1 MVESVQTIEASGSNV
16 EAAIAAGLDRLRVG
30 RDAVE
35 VEVLDEGSR
44 GVFGLGG
51 RQARVRLMV
60 KPRPL
65 KPAAPAEP
73 AAPPV
78 TEPAAPAA
86 AEEGEAG
93 IAREVLAE
101 LLARMGVERAQVAL
115 RYTEPAAPDEEPRL
129 VLDIEGPDVSVLI
142 GRRGETLAALQFI
155 TQLIVG
161 QRLAKRMRLAIDV
174 EGFRARRE
182 GSLRRLAERMAEQ
195 AVRTHR
201 TVTLEP
207 MPPHE
212 RRIIHLCLRDHP
224 QVTTE
229 SVGEGERRKVTI
241 IPKR

>member
-1 MVESVQTIEASGSNV
+1 MVESAQMIEASGSNV

-44 GVFGLGG
+44 GVFGLG
-51 RQARVRLMV
+51 RREAHVRLTV
-60 KPRPL
+60 KPTPA
-65 KPAAPAEP
+65 AAPAEP

-78 TEPAAPAA
+78 AEPAAPAA
-86 AEEGEAG
+86 VEEGEAG
-93 IAREVLAE
+93 TAKEVLSE
-101 LLARMGVERAQVAL
+101 LLARMGVERAQVDL
-115 RYTEPAAPDEEPRL
+115 RYAEPTVPDEEPHL
-129 VLDIEGPDVSVLI
+129 VLDVQGPDVGTLI
-142 GRRGETLAALQFI
+142 GRRGEALAALQLV

-161 QRLAKRMRLAIDV
+161 QRLTKRMRLTIDV
-174 EGFRARRE
+174 EGFKARRE

-195 AVRTHR
+195 AVRTSR

-241 IPKR
+241 IPKQ